1 MANEKTEDKSLEMA
15 EKQLDIVDPPIDEAQ
30 TESWKPS
37 KVVIRASVV
46 LFLIVAVVD
55 KILLDC
61 VFREDPVPFIF
72 AIIFFLDACG
82 RLLLTSFLINWRD
95 LFNKITKKTIIWVS
109 FCRLGLQIGFLLGS
123 ISVKFIGG
131 GTLNMM
137 IQSQLLIT
145 GIFRYF
151 IFKEKMSYNQTI
163 YATAAVL
170 GAFAFKSNMLDDKDA
185 NQGWKFGFGMILC
198 GISCIVVS
206 LFFALTEKLLKDI
219 LKQFVGWEKQ
229 FLFAMFDIPVMIIAV
244 YMNILWEIYGCENDR
259 SVNIFAGI
267 NFLCVATSINCVVFG
282 VLLYFMFDWI
292 DSIVV
297 NVLFVIAMAFTW
309 PVELILNFE
318 KFYFSR
324 LLILIFTV
332 VCCIGYQFET
342 VQRTKRKKLAASLMS
357 KKEAEA

>member
-1 MANEKTEDKSLEMA
+1 M
-15 EKQLDIVDPPIDEAQ
+15 
-30 TESWKPS
+30 
-37 KVVIRASVV
+37 
-46 LFLIVAVVD
+46 
-55 KILLDC
+55 
-61 VFREDPVPFIF
+61 
-72 AIIFFLDACG
+72 G
-82 RLLLTSFLINWRD
+82 
-95 LFNKITKKTIIWVS
+95 
-109 FCRLGLQIGFLLGS
+109 
-123 ISVKFIGG
+123 
-131 GTLNMM
+131 
-137 IQSQLLIT
+137 
-145 GIFRYF
+145 
-151 IFKEKMSYNQTI
+151 
-163 YATAAVL
+163 
-170 GAFAFKSNMLDDKDA
+170 
-185 NQGWKFGFGMILC
+185 
-198 GISCIVVS
+198 
-206 LFFALTEKLLKDI
+206 
-219 LKQFVGWEKQ
+219 QFVGWEKQ

-342 VQRTKRKKLAASLMS
+342 VQRTKRKKISCKLNV
-357 KKEAEA
+357 KKRSGGLTEKKIEHTPKIPQNHYIFFHAIFYLNLTFFLF